1 MILAATMPYKYCLGD
16 TSIAAT
22 NTTISPL
29 HHFTPSPFHPFT
41 PSPFHPFTPSPFHYI
56 TISLHHHITTSP
68 YHHFTISLHH
78 HITTSPHKNMQLNGL
93 ILCGG
98 QSSRFGT
105 DKSQVII
112 DNMPQYL
119 RIKNALL
126 PYCQNVFISCRAE
139 QTYLFEQE
147 QIILDTQSA
156 GPMSGLVSAIA
167 HNNLCGWLLVACDWL
182 NVSGKYIEQLC
193 AHRNPKYKAVCYVDE
208 QQRKQPLLS
217 IYEPSIFDTVTTSY
231 TQGNKSL
238 KSVLDTAN
246 CYCLNSPLLF
256 FNRVDDLPPNDK
268 L

>member
-1 MILAATMPYKYCLGD
+1 
-16 TSIAAT
+16 
-22 NTTISPL
+22 
-29 HHFTPSPFHPFT
+29 
-41 PSPFHPFTPSPFHYI
+41 
-56 TISLHHHITTSP
+56 
-68 YHHFTISLHH
+68 
-78 HITTSPHKNMQLNGL
+78 MQLNGL

-156 GPMSGLVSAIA
+156 GPMSGLITAIA

-182 NVSGKYIEQLC
+182 NVSGKHIEQLC
-193 AHRNPKYKAVCYVDE
+193 AHRNPKYPAVCYEDE

-217 IYEPSIFDTVTTSY
+217 IYEPSIFDAVTTSY

-268 L
+268 P